1 MIVNVKEFSKELEY
15 VGRFI
20 EKKTSIPILA
30 HALICAGGDKLS
42 LVGTDLEL
50 TGMTSIPGTA
60 ETPAES
66 WAITAPRKKLQE
78 YLKQVEDAEIRVSTS
93 IETGKPVKVKRDKL
107 DDKGHKIYDAI
118 TRATVTE
125 EVEET
130 YTTYRL
136 ILHHGDG
143 GEASFEGMAHESFP
157 EVPIPTKIHGEL
169 GNLKQMYQR
178 CEMAISKEESRFT
191 LNGALLILNPANS
204 AVVSTDGHRL
214 SYLPATFTAL
224 EPCKTIVLKSALFEA
239 QRMNGDTCLF
249 GSDDNFQLFLGHQR
263 SIVARKLKG
272 TFPDYERVLP
282 KEFWRS
288 ITVDAKELHKIIKRA
303 AVCADE
309 RSRAILL
316 YVKDNTLVAEA
327 KQLEQTAR
335 GSIPI
340 EWPDDA
346 VWRGGINASY
356 AMGFLAL
363 ADGPVTFNFQA
374 VREGK
379 ECADSAM
386 EFRTPDGWRMVI
398 MPMRV

>member
-1 MIVNVKEFSKELEY
+1 M
-15 VGRFI
+15 
-20 EKKTSIPILA
+20 
-30 HALICAGGDKLS
+30 
-42 LVGTDLEL
+42 
-50 TGMTSIPGTA
+50 
-60 ETPAES
+60 
-66 WAITAPRKKLQE
+66 
-78 YLKQVEDAEIRVSTS
+78 
-93 IETGKPVKVKRDKL
+93 
-107 DDKGHKIYDAI
+107 
-118 TRATVTE
+118 
-125 EVEET
+125 
-130 YTTYRL
+130 
-136 ILHHGDG
+136 
-143 GEASFEGMAHESFP
+143 AS
-157 EVPIPTKIHGEL
+157 
-169 GNLKQMYQR
+169 
-178 CEMAISKEESRFT
+178 
-191 LNGALLILNPANS
+191 
-204 AVVSTDGHRL
+204 
-214 SYLPATFTAL
+214 TFTAL

>member
-1 MIVNVKEFSKELEY
+1 MIVNVKELLKELDY
-15 VGRFI
+15 IGRFV

-60 ETPAES
+60 EAPAES
-66 WAITAPRKKLQE
+66 WTITAPIRKLKE
-78 YLKQVEDAEIRVSTS
+78 YLKQVDDKEVSVSAS
-93 IETGKPVKVKRDKL
+93 IETGKPVKITRDKL
-107 DDKGHKIYDAI
+107 DDNGKPTYDPI
-118 TRATVTE
+118 TRAKVTE

-136 ILHHGDG
+136 VLHHGDG
-143 GEASFEGMAHESFP
+143 GEASFEGMDPKCFP
-157 EVPIPTKIHGEL
+157 EVAIPAKIHGEL

-191 LNGALLILNPANS
+191 LNGALLILNPENS

-224 EPCKTIVLKSALFEA
+224 EPCKTIVMKKALFEA

-249 GSDDNFQLFLGHQR
+249 GMDENFQLFLGHQR

-272 TFPDYERVLP
+272 NFPDYERVLP

-288 ITVDAKELHKIIKRA
+288 ITVDAKELHKIIKRS
-303 AVCADE
+303 AVCAHE
-309 RSRAILL
+309 RSRAIQL
-316 YVKDNTLVAEA
+316 YVKDKTLVAEA
-327 KQLEQTAR
+327 KQMEQTAR

-346 VWRGGINASY
+346 AWRGGINADY
-356 AMGFLAL
+356 ALGFLAL
-363 ADGPVTFNFQA
+363 ADGPVTFGFQA

-379 ECADSAM
+379 ECVDAAM
-386 EFRTPDGWRMVI
+386 QFSTPEGWLMVI
-398 MPMRV
+398 MPMRI